1 MGIERERKYFEVS
14 WSQEYPGVDML
25 RHGDFYF
32 NDKAA
37 TGWFWWQK
45 AKQARPASDA
55 VSDRAMAFLV
65 EFEALC
71 QKYQIQPRVARS
83 GALQLHDRQED
94 DLPMTDDC
102 IEDCLGKTES
112 K

>member
-1 MGIERERKYFEVS
+1 MGMDIEREREYFEAC
-14 WSQEYPGVDML
+14 WSQEYPGVNML

-45 AKQARPASDA
+45 AKQARPACDV
-55 VSDRAMAFLV
+55 VSDRGMAFLV
-65 EFEALC
+65 EFEELC
-71 QKYQIQPRVARS
+71 QKYQVQPFVAPS
-83 GALQLHDRQED
+83 GALQLHDRQECSS
-94 DLPMTDDC
+94 PMTDDC
-102 IEDCLGKTES
+102 ISAQK